1 MGLLEIDMLKLPLY
15 FDKFAFNLSYLAFT
29 LIFLFLLFV
38 FTLISTSEAGTA
50 REISMTSEKVIEFL
64 DDANNSLAEGNTTK
78 TVSEL
83 LMVQRILGQIN
94 ENSSSIRDS
103 KILIRDTTQ
112 ALVNGKTDTAL
123 ANLNLIYRQ
132 LANKLPL
139 KETTT
144 SIPSME
150 NKTALT
156 VQISPSNET
165 TVTTSNQTLSKPT
178 PIEKTTQFNESTLPG
193 NETSSTIYNETSMKY
208 LHYKNRLFGIKI
220 QYPESWTVRSYNYNK
235 GGNNTVVGFFSPSKL
250 GSHMENISGIT
261 RHFLPYF
268 DIFVFDSKNTSLENV
283 IKGRINRILNHTY
296 SEIIESKPYILKGNL
311 SAYLLVYTATTGE
324 GQLYKKIQIYAL
336 INGKVYL
343 STFTSQEESFSNYLP
358 VIKKMMD
365 SFEIRKRVG
374 DM

>member
-1 MGLLEIDMLKLPLY
+1 MLKLLLY
-15 FDKFAFNLSYLAFT
+15 FDKFAFLHLSSLAFT

-38 FTLISTSEAGTA
+38 FTLISTLEGGTA
-50 REISMTSEKVIEFL
+50 REISIPSEKVIEFL
-64 DDANNSLAEGNTTK
+64 DDANNSLAEGNRTK

-83 LMVQRILGQIN
+83 LMAQRTLGQIN
-94 ENSSSIRDS
+94 DNSSSIRDS

-132 LANKLPL
+132 LANKLPS

-165 TVTTSNQTLSKPT
+165 TVTTSNQTLSRPT
-178 PIEKTTQFNESTLPG
+178 PIEKTTQLNESTLPG
-193 NETSSTIYNETSMKY
+193 NETSSTIYNETGMKY
-208 LHYKNRLFGIKI
+208 LLYNNRLFGIKI

-235 GGNNTVVGFFSPSKL
+235 GGNNTVVGFFSPSKHD
-250 GSHMENISGIT
+250 SHIENISGIT
-261 RHFLPYF
+261 RQYLPYF

-283 IKGRINRILNHTY
+283 IKGRVNRILNHTY
-296 SEIIESKPYILKGNL
+296 SEIIELKPYILKGNL

-336 INGKVYL
+336 INDKVYL

-358 VIKKMMD
+358 VIKKMID